1 MVKAVGW
8 IIHIAIQPYPDIHSL
23 VGLLVLSAITAPLV
37 PQNPLVVEPSS
48 ATSSDAS
55 SPLVATPP
63 TRAHIPAPRHALDM
77 LISVLRNVDNPVNY
91 PIEVRMN
98 TCSFF
103 VQLAKHASGPGLE
116 SVEDLVRPTLE
127 KIAENGEGKGEKL
140 APYAK
145 RVLDSW
151 A

>member
-1 MVKAVGW
+1 MEKAVSW
-8 IIHIAIQPYPDIHSL
+8 IIYIVIQRYPEIRSP
-23 VGLLVLSAITAPLV
+23 VGLLVLSAITAPLL
-37 PQNPLVVEPSS
+37 PHNPSVAEPSS

-55 SPLVATPP
+55 SPLIATPP
-63 TRAHIPAPRHALDM
+63 TRAQIPAPRHALDM
-77 LISVLRNVDNPVNY
+77 LISVLRNIDNPVNY
-91 PIEVRMN
+91 PVEVRMN

-103 VQLAKHASGPGLE
+103 VQLAKHTSGPGLE
-116 SVEDLVRPTLE
+116 SVEDLVRPILE
-127 KIAENGEGKGEKL
+127 KIVESGEGKGEKL

>member
-1 MVKAVGW
+1 
-8 IIHIAIQPYPDIHSL
+8 
-23 VGLLVLSAITAPLV
+23 
-37 PQNPLVVEPSS
+37 
-48 ATSSDAS
+48 
-55 SPLVATPP
+55 
-63 TRAHIPAPRHALDM
+63 M

-116 SVEDLVRPTLE
+116 SVEDLVRPILE
-127 KIAENGEGKGEKL
+127 KIVESGEGKGEKL